1 VVSVSLTPQS
11 LVPPS
16 AAVVFQAYPYLQK
29 SSTIQRASLAAKT
42 KQIFT
47 SIDEE
52 TCQRQA
58 EMTRKTS
65 WLKSFMTRK
74 TSWLKSFISPHA
86 LRLNSGL
93 SSWLE
98 RACSVSAMADMLEA
112 ATTPSALRCGRN
124 CRGSW
129 KEEARAKAL
138 SDGSPIGSKSAF
150 INLSRSATVYFG
162 NSCRSF
168 FSRLT
173 SVVNCSGSCFAKAS

>member
-58 EMTRKTS
+58 E
-65 WLKSFMTRK
+65 MTRK